1 MPDSFTQEAK
11 LISVSVEGQDEGDLL
26 LQAFTGTENISRPYL
41 FQLDVLSTKTEI
53 DFSQAL
59 GKRASIVLQT
69 SNPDAPR
76 YFNGFISR
84 FVQTDGVGGFN
95 HYRVDVVPWIW
106 FLSLEV
112 DCRIFHNK
120 TIPEIVKAVFDKF
133 PGNQKDSVDD
143 VGIQGT
149 YPKLEYCVQYRE
161 SSLNF

>member
-1 MPDSFTQEAK
+1 
-11 LISVSVEGQDEGDLL
+11 
-26 LQAFTGTENISRPYL
+26 
-41 FQLDVLSTKTEI
+41 
-53 DFSQAL
+53 
-59 GKRASIVLQT
+59 
-69 SNPDAPR
+69 
-76 YFNGFISR
+76 
-84 FVQTDGVGGFN
+84 VGGFN

-161 SSLNF
+161 SSLNFISRLMEHAGIFYYFTHTDSAHELHLSDTSSLCNPIPAQADVSYVVRNAGEMH